1 MKRIVVCY
9 DGTWNALTD
18 PGAVTNVVRVGQAV
32 KATDEKG
39 QNQVVYYNAGVGSGG
54 PIDSFLGGVFGVGVR
69 ANVKRGLAFLTLN
82 WSEGDEI
89 YIFGFSR
96 GAYTAR
102 ALAGVITAIRGIPR
116 QEYFHRLEDIW
127 NFYRLSPRER
137 YSDAA
142 RRIYE
147 IDKMVL
153 EVPRSAPLVKC
164 LAVWDTVGSYG
175 IPAGLGLSG
184 LARKFTSWTRGFHDN
199 MLHPRIEVGLQAL
212 AIDEQRPAFPPTT
225 WVGDPTQRNE
235 NQQVEQ
241 VWFAGAHA
249 NVGGGYLR
257 SGLSDLALIWLM
269 ARVEALTK
277 LRFSADYIA
286 KNFWPCAAC
295 SLYRSSSGWWWFS
308 RLSPY
313 RRPLFPEP
321 KLIEA
326 WFRGKK
332 EKRMMIP
339 VNEKVHWS
347 VIERLGRT
355 AIVDE
360 KIRQRYRPSNLP
372 LQWTGKTWPQ
382 DERLAAENDPRVAQ
396 KTPQEEALIAAC
408 RDPKLNPRYQKCALF
423 CDLEAEHL
431 SRQKPWSIAA
441 LRSRFAVHDRRARRL
456 LALRDIWGMAEPAQD
471 ANSAQRRTS
480 R

>member
-32 KATDEKG
+32 KATDENNRS
-39 QNQVVYYNAGVGSGG
+39 QIVYYNAGVGSGG
-54 PIDSFLGGVFGVGVR
+54 PIDQLLGGLFGVGVR
-69 ANVKRGLAFLTLN
+69 DNVKRGLAFLTLN
-82 WSEGDEI
+82 WTEGDEI

-102 ALAGVITAIRGIPR
+102 ALAGIITAIRGVPR

-137 YSDAA
+137 YSDEA
-142 RRIYE
+142 RRKYE
-147 IDKMVL
+147 IDQMVL
-153 EVPRSAPLVKC
+153 EVPRPAPLVKC

-175 IPAGLGLSG
+175 IPAGLGLG
-184 LARKFTSWTRGFHDN
+184 LARKLTSWTHGFHDN
-199 MLHPRIEVGLQAL
+199 MLHPRIQVGLQAL
-212 AIDEQRPAFPPTT
+212 AVDEQRPAFSPTT
-225 WVGDPTQRNE
+225 WVGDPTEVNE
-235 NQQVEQ
+235 NQHVEQ

-257 SGLSDLALIWLM
+257 SGLSDLALIWIM

-277 LRFSADYIA
+277 LRFSEDYIA

-295 SLYRSSSGWWWFS
+295 SLYRSSSGWWWFT

-313 RRPLFPEP
+313 RRPLFPGP

-332 EKRMMIP
+332 EKRKMIP
-339 VNEKVHWS
+339 INEKIHWS
-347 VIERLGRT
+347 VVERLDRT
-355 AIVDE
+355 AILDE
-360 KIRQRYRPSNLP
+360 KISKSYAPSNLP
-372 LQWTGKTWPQ
+372 MRWKGKSWPE

-396 KTPQEEALIAAC
+396 KTPEEEALIEAC
-408 RDPKLNPRYQKCALF
+408 RDPERNLRYQKRAVLHVGRGASVRAEAL
-423 CDLEAEHL
+423 DRRRRA
-431 SRQKPWSIAA
+431 P
-441 LRSRFAVHDRRARRL
+441 DRRARRL
-456 LALRDIWGMAEPAQD
+456 LALRKIWGMED
-471 ANSAQRRTS
+471 AGPP
-480 R
+480 

>member
-18 PGAVTNVVRVGQAV
+18 PAAVTNVVRVGQAV
-32 KATDEKG
+32 KASDEHERS
-39 QNQVVYYNAGVGSGG
+39 QIVYYNAGVGSGG
-54 PIDSFLGGVFGVGVR
+54 PIDQFLGGVFGVGVR
-69 ANVKRGLAFLTLN
+69 GNVKRGLAFLTLN
-82 WSEGDEI
+82 WTEGDEI

-137 YSDAA
+137 YSDEA
-142 RRIYE
+142 RRKYE
-147 IDKMVL
+147 IDKMVE
-153 EVPRSAPLVKC
+153 EVPRPAPLIKC

-184 LARKFTSWTRGFHDN
+184 LARKLTSWTRGFHDN

-225 WVGDPTQRNE
+225 WVGDPTEVNE
-235 NQQVEQ
+235 NQHVEQ

-257 SGLSDLALIWLM
+257 SGLSDLALIWIM

-277 LRFSADYIA
+277 LRFSEDYIA
-286 KNFWPCAAC
+286 RNFWPCAAC
-295 SLYRSSSGWWWFS
+295 SLYRSSSGWWWFA

-313 RRPLFPEP
+313 RRPLFPAP
-321 KLIEA
+321 QPIEA
-326 WFRGKK
+326 WFKGKK

-339 VNEKVHWS
+339 INEKIHWS

-355 AIVDE
+355 AIMDE
-360 KIRQRYRPSNLP
+360 KISKSYAPSNIP
-372 LQWTGKTWPQ
+372 LRWKGKTWPE
-382 DERLAAENDPRVAQ
+382 DERLAAESDPRVAQ
-396 KTPQEEALIAAC
+396 KTPQEEALIDAC
-408 RDPKLNPRYQKCALF
+408 RNPELNQRYQKCALF
-423 CDLEAEHL
+423 CTLQEEDLGA
-431 SRQKPWSIAA
+431 QPPWSIVGV
-441 LRSRFAVHDRRARRL
+441 RSRLSAAARRARRL
-456 LALRDIWGMAEPAQD
+456 LALRQIWGMEE
-471 ANSAQRRTS
+471 QRPTKGAKTRS
-480 R
+480 

>member
-18 PGAVTNVVRVGQAV
+18 ATAVTNVVRVGQAV
-32 KATDEKG
+32 KATDERNR
-39 QNQVVYYNAGVGSGG
+39 NQIVYYNAGVGSGG

-82 WSEGDEI
+82 WAEGDEI

-137 YSDAA
+137 YSEEA
-142 RRIYE
+142 RHKYE

-153 EVPRSAPLVKC
+153 EVPRPAPLVKC

-184 LARKFTSWTRGFHDN
+184 LARKLTSWTRGFHDN

-212 AIDEQRPAFPPTT
+212 AIDEQRSAFPPTT
-225 WVGDPTQRNE
+225 WVGDPTAGNE
-235 NQQVEQ
+235 GQHVEQ

-257 SGLSDLALIWLM
+257 SGLSDLALIWIM

-277 LRFSADYIA
+277 LRFSTEYVG

-313 RRPLFPEP
+313 RRALFPEP
-321 KLIEA
+321 TLIEA
-326 WFRGKK
+326 WFKGKK
-332 EKRMMIP
+332 EKRNMIP
-339 VNEKVHWS
+339 INEKVHWS

-360 KIRQRYRPSNLP
+360 KISKSYAPSNLP
-372 LQWTGKTWPQ
+372 LRAKAAGKTWTEE
-382 DERLAAENDPRVAQ
+382 ERLAAENDARVAQ
-396 KTPQEEALIAAC
+396 KTPEEEALIDAC

-423 CDLEAEHL
+423 CTLDAEPL
-431 SRQKPWSIAA
+431 RQQKFGSLAGLGA
-441 LRSRFAVHDRRARRL
+441 RFSANARRARRL
-456 LALRDIWGMAEPAQD
+456 LTLRRIWGMDEHA
-471 ANSAQRRTS
+471 
-480 R
+480 

>member
-18 PGAVTNVVRVGQAV
+18 PGTVTNVVRVGQAV
-32 KATDEKG
+32 KATDENNRS
-39 QNQVVYYNAGVGSGG
+39 QIVYYNAGVGSGG
-54 PIDSFLGGVFGVGVR
+54 PIDQLLGGLFGVGVR
-69 ANVKRGLAFLTLN
+69 GNVKRGLAFLTLN
-82 WSEGDEI
+82 WVEGDEI
-89 YIFGFSR
+89 YILGFSR

-137 YSDAA
+137 YSDEA
-142 RRIYE
+142 RRKYE

-184 LARKFTSWTRGFHDN
+184 LARKLTSWTRGFHDN
-199 MLHPRIEVGLQAL
+199 MLHPRIEVALQAL
-212 AIDEQRPAFPPTT
+212 AIDEQRPAFSPTT
-225 WVGDPTQRNE
+225 WVGDPTDV
-235 NQQVEQ
+235 NQNQHVEQ

-257 SGLSDLALIWLM
+257 SGLSDLALIWIM

-277 LRFSADYIA
+277 LRFSEDYIA

-295 SLYRSSSGWWWFS
+295 SLYRSSSGWWWFT

-326 WFRGKK
+326 WFKGKK

-339 VNEKVHWS
+339 INEKIHWS

-355 AIVDE
+355 AIIDE
-360 KIRQRYRPSNLP
+360 KISKIYAPSNLP
-372 LQWTGKTWPQ
+372 FRWNRKTWRES
-382 DERLAAENDPRVAQ
+382 ERSAAENDPRVARM
-396 KTPQEEALIAAC
+396 TPGEETLIDAC
-408 RDPKLNPRYQKCALF
+408 RDPKRNSRFQKCALS
-423 CDLEAEHL
+423 CNLDADHL
-431 SRQKPWSIAA
+431 GEQKPWSVATV
-441 LRSRFAVHDRRARRL
+441 RSRFSANDRRARRL
-456 LALRDIWGMAEPAQD
+456 LALRKIWSMGNVAP
-471 ANSAQRRTS
+471 R
-480 R
+480 